1 MDTNTMIVLV
11 AALFVILVVIGFLL
25 YRRNARVGIETPA
38 GKLNFEG
45 DNTTP
50 PAGAQ
55 LSKRGIFGNRF
66 WGKTRIEV
74 KGAHAQPIH
83 DNVTV
88 GDTEI
93 KADTT
98 PTPPAQKPHP
108 KRR

>member
-11 AALFVILVVIGFLL
+11 VALFVILVVVGFLL
-25 YRRNARVGIETPA
+25 YRRKARVGIETPA

-45 DNTTP
+45 DNTSS
-50 PAGAQ
+50 PARASS
-55 LSKRGIFGNRF
+55 SKGGIFGNRF

-74 KGAHAQPIH
+74 KGAYMQPIH

-93 KADTT
+93 TTDTT
-98 PTPPAQKPHP
+98 PTPPAHKPRP